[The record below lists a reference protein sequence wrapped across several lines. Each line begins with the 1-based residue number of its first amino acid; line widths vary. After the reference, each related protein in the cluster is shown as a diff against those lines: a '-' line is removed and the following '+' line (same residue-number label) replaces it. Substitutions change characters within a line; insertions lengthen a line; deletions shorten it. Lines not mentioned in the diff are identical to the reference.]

1 MKFIRSFTL
10 LTLVSLLLIST
21 TLAEMPALTLKT
33 KVPNGLLATSQGK
46 RFLFLAGTP
55 EQMGTAHGQLMKDDA
70 KMLIERVLYVV
81 GGAES
86 VRSGRWF
93 LDTSAEIM
101 DRAGK
106 HVPARFWKE
115 CDAMSDAAGISRRD
129 GRYANLF
136 PERFHCSGIAL
147 RGKATKGG
155 RVVHARVLDYMRDIG
170 LQRQAVV
177 MVFKP
182 TGYHA
187 WISQS
192 YAGFIG
198 TVTSMNEKHLA
209 MGEMGG
215 RGEGDW
221 DGCPMSFLMRDVME
235 RAATVEEAIKII
247 KKTPLTC
254 EYYYVLSD
262 ASGNMAGLWCRPG
275 KVIVVRPG
283 EQLDHLVPEDK
294 KGIKLPTI
302 PEDTIVISGLDRA
315 NHAVERINA
324 MYGKIGVKEM
334 IEIIKRPVSM
344 RSNLHDAVFLPETL
358 DMWFADAGPKSS
370 ACDEPY
376 AHCNLK
382 DLLEFFE
389 VNQQPAQALPAT
401 VKK

>member
-1 MKFIRSFTL
+1 MKIRRSFTFVTS
-10 LTLVSLLLIST
+10 LTLLCVCLVSAVA
-21 TLAEMPALTLKT
+21 AEMPPLEVKT

-46 RFLFLAGTP
+46 RFMILSGTP
-55 EQMGTAHGQLMKDDA
+55 QEIGTAHGQLLKEDA
-70 KMLIERVLYVV
+70 NSLVERMLYVV

-86 VRSGRWF
+86 VWSGRWF

-106 HVPARFWKE
+106 HVPSRFWEE

-136 PERFHCSGIAL
+136 PERFHCSGIAV
-147 RGKATKGG
+147 RGKASKGG
-155 RVVHARVLDYMRDIG
+155 HVVHARVLDYMRDIG
-170 LQRQAVV
+170 LQDQAVI

-182 TGYHA
+182 TGYNA

-198 TVTSMNEKHLA
+198 TVTAMNEKHLA

-221 DGCPMSFLMRDVME
+221 DGCPMSFLMREVME
-235 RAATVEEAIKII
+235 RASTVEEAIKLI
-247 KKTPLTC
+247 KETPLTC

-262 ASGNMAGLWCRPG
+262 ASGEMAGLWCRPG

-283 EQLDHLVPEDK
+283 EQLDELAREHAEGKDV
-294 KGIKLPTI
+294 KLPTI

-315 NHAVERINA
+315 TLAIERINA
-324 MYGKIGVKEM
+324 VYGQIDAQAM
-334 IEIIKRPVSM
+334 IEIIKRPVAM
-344 RSNLHDAVFLPETL
+344 GSNLHDAVFLPESL
-358 DMWFADAGPKSS
+358 DMWFADAGKHTN

-382 DLLEFFE
+382 DLLEFYE
-389 VNQQPAQALPAT
+389 ANR
-401 VKK
+401 